1 MLGRIATGLL
11 FVGLG
16 GAVALGI
23 GFVME
28 LIFGD
33 STLFLRIVAVILALV
48 LFLCGYY
55 GGEEAVDSGED
66 NAN

>member
-1 MLGRIATGLL
+1 MLGRIATGFL

-33 STLFLRIVAVILALV
+33 SSLFLRIVTGLLALV

-55 GGEEAVDSGED
+55 GGEGAEE
-66 NAN
+66 

>member
-1 MLGRIATGLL
+1 MIGRIATGLL

-16 GAVALGI
+16 GAVSLGI

-33 STLFLRIVAVILALV
+33 STLFLRIVAGLLALV
-48 LFLCGYY
+48 LFLCGYF
-55 GGEEAVDSGED
+55 GDGEAVDSGED

>member
-16 GAVALGI
+16 GAVALGV

-33 STLFLRIVAVILALV
+33 SSLFLRIVAGLIALV

-55 GGEEAVDSGED
+55 GGEEAVE
-66 NAN
+66 